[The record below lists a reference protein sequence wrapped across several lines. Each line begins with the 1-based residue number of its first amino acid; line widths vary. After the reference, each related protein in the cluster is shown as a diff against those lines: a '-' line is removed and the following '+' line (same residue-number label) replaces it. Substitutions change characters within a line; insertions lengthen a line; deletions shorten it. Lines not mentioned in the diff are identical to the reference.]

1 LNQKSPS
8 FSPLAAAPELARL
21 QKQIQRS
28 AQTVNLD
35 GSFELGWGLS
45 MICLGSGPYFN
56 LFLPRL
62 IQISPWLS
70 WFNFLPFLGAALG
83 PYAIT
88 KLIKRCVTWPRTGYV
103 ATPGEITL
111 RQLILLIFY
120 SLVLGT
126 TLALPFVLGMEIYA
140 THQRPEL
147 SDVTSRI
154 VWHSIELVV
163 GLAVLIGL
171 RHKVVRP
178 RPVMPTAYDAAIIN
192 QQLMQTPTGRQV
204 VRSIKYGLPA
214 MFGGAVLVLGGLAY
228 ALFRWHRAPAYLE
241 ASWPELAVL
250 GFLVGMNAL
259 LYLMGN
265 GATIGQYR
273 WKWLVLVVLLLAPA
287 AVAPWI
293 PNPPAVPISISLLQ
307 HVPPV
312 MLTVGFVWCLSGI
325 TTLAVFI
332 WRHPLL
338 PPEVA

>member
-1 LNQKSPS
+1 MNPKSS
-8 FSPLAAAPELARL
+8 SLAPLTDAAELARL
-21 QKQIQRS
+21 QQQMQRS
-28 AQTVNLD
+28 AKTVNLD

-45 MICLGSGPYFN
+45 MICLSGAPYFS
-56 LFLPRL
+56 LLLPRL

-70 WFNFLPFLGAALG
+70 WCNFLPFLGAVFA
-83 PYAIT
+83 PYAVP
-88 KLIKRCVTWPRTGYV
+88 KLIKRTVTWPRTGYV

-111 RQLILLIFY
+111 RQLLGLIGY

-126 TLALPFVLGMEIYA
+126 TLALPFVLGMELYNS
-140 THQRPEL
+140 HQRPAL
-147 SDVTSRI
+147 ADATSRI
-154 VWHSIELVV
+154 VWHSIEFIV
-163 GLAVLIGL
+163 GLAVVIGF

-178 RPVMPTAYDAAIIN
+178 RPVAPTAYDATIIN

-204 VRSIKYGLPA
+204 VRSIKYGLPV
-214 MFGGAVLVLGGLAY
+214 MFGGVALLLGGLAY
-228 ALFRWHRAPAYLE
+228 ALFRWHRAPAYLD
-241 ASWPELAVL
+241 ASWTELAVL

-273 WKWLVLVVLLLAPA
+273 WKWLALAVLLLAPA
-287 AVAPWI
+287 AVSPWI
-293 PNPPAVPISISLLQ
+293 PEPPSVPISIPLLQ

-312 MLTVGFVWCLSGI
+312 MLVLGMVWSLSGI